1 MATAGSRVSTRW
13 MGTRCPARAGCSSNP
28 ASNAWIAKAAARTNP
43 SPVTGSASTEVQE
56 HDDRVLLILG
66 VVLRPHAHGAEGE
79 AAVEAKGDGIRAADL
94 ERDVSADLAPG
105 EVDHVGQHARGV
117 TRAPRLGVGRDVED
131 VHLVGDE
138 PVVPE
143 GDERPGQGVADDV
156 DVGEVAGD
164 LLQEHLARPGRLEGK
179 AL

>member
-1 MATAGSRVSTRW
+1 
-13 MGTRCPARAGCSSNP
+13 MGRAAARALGGSPPRGGWASSP
-28 ASNAWIAKAAARTNP
+28 AAARTNP
-43 SPVTGSASTEVQE
+43 SPVTTSSDGGLTEVQE

-117 TRAPRLGVGRDVED
+117 ARAPR
-131 VHLVGDE
+131 
-138 PVVPE
+138 
-143 GDERPGQGVADDV
+143 
-156 DVGEVAGD
+156 
-164 LLQEHLARPGRLEGK
+164 
-179 AL
+179 